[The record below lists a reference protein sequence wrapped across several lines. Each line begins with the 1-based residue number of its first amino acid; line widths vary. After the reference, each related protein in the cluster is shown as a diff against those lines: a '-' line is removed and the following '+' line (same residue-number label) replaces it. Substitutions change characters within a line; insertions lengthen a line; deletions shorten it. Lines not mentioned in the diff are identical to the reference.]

1 MIENTDNVNV
11 QNQVQEPVSKGLSPE
26 MREKMEAIGVYNKG
40 VESPAVQEL
49 REYEQRSNEPI
60 QVVSPQA
67 EPITAPA
74 PSLNE
79 SINKP
84 TIDNVPQEQVI
95 QSNDAPQAQVT
106 SEADRLQAG
115 QNPANANPYFI
126 ESEVYGGRKAINS
139 EESVEKPIVDFKGI
153 EDVQSFIKTK
163 FGKEDVNSFFSS
175 YEELNS
181 KREDYERATTQLEA
195 VQNDLASLP
204 PDIAEAVNLW
214 ATGED
219 YTKPFSVKRLNYN
232 LEPQDIGK
240 DKLVNYYFKGEVDDS
255 MWEAA
260 DKNSDE
266 YNPVAEKFIDNL
278 YKQSVEKFRN
288 ERESHKTQA
297 ITYRQQAEERGKK
310 INDSIQ
316 SAMSAF
322 DKKNPD
328 ASAMYR
334 DKVYKALVNDDLKN
348 LIYNPDGTYK
358 ETAALAYLE
367 MTQGENLREQLIR
380 IAKEKARS
388 EANEEIVS
396 RSTGAN
402 RLSSNGGG
410 QEEFSE
416 EFKRQMAII
425 KGASKESIY

>member
-11 QNQVQEPVSKGLSPE
+11 QNQVKEPVGGGLSQE

-40 VESPAVQEL
+40 VESPAIQEL
-49 REYEQRSNEPI
+49 REYEQKANEPI
-60 QVVSPQA
+60 QVETQAPPAPPAQSSP
-67 EPITAPA
+67 P

-79 SINKP
+79 SINNP
-84 TIDNVPQEQVI
+84 TIDNVPQEQNVN
-95 QSNDAPQAQVT
+95 QTNDIPQAQIT
-106 SEADRLQAG
+106 SEADRLQDS
-115 QNPANANPYFI
+115 QNPTNVNPYFI
-126 ESEVYGGRKAINS
+126 ESEVYGGRKVISA
-139 EESVEKPIVDFKGI
+139 EDTTEKPNADLKGAEDF
-153 EDVQSFIKTK
+153 QSL
-163 FGKEDVNSFFSS
+163 KE
-175 YEELNS
+175 E
-181 KREDYERATTQLEA
+181 YERAKTQLEA

-204 PDIAEAVNLW
+204 PDIAESVNLW

-240 DKLVNYYFKGEVDDS
+240 KKLVDHYFNGEVDDF
-255 MWEAA
+255 MWESA

-278 YKQSVEKFRN
+278 YKQSVDKFRN
-288 ERESHKTQA
+288 EKESHKTQA

-316 SAMSAF
+316 SAMTAF

-402 RLSSNGGG
+402 RLNSSGGG

-425 KGASKESIY
+425 KGAGKENVY